1 MGLRALLHIWFE
13 TAFLFCCCVLVL
25 TPLLSP
31 SFRLPPGRRLRLHSP
46 RVSVSDSDA
55 VQGADVAAVA
65 ADLHFRSVEDY
76 ELQHYVHVSYDAD
89 QQQVSKSN
97 RLKPR

>member
-1 MGLRALLHIWFE
+1 
-13 TAFLFCCCVLVL
+13 
-25 TPLLSP
+25 
-31 SFRLPPGRRLRLHSP
+31 
-46 RVSVSDSDA
+46 